1 VIRGS
6 VRFTIAA
13 MQDSW
18 NPAQYER
25 FRRER
30 AQPFQDLL
38 ALVEPRPAM
47 RAVDLGCGTGDM
59 TLHLHERLKARST
72 LGVDRSAAML
82 AKAPQAQ
89 GLAFVERDLKTFE
102 AGPFDLVFS
111 NAALH
116 WVPDHPALF
125 KRLRAMLAPAGQL
138 AVQMPASD
146 DDVPHQVAREVA
158 QSPEFKPLLGGFAA
172 RDRLLAPEQ
181 YAAWLYKLGFVR
193 QHVRTQVYAHLLE
206 SRMDVVE
213 WMRGALLTDYQKRLK
228 PEEYARFLDTFTAR
242 LIPQLP
248 DERPF
253 LFLQPR
259 LLMWGALPDG

>member
-1 VIRGS
+1 
-6 VRFTIAA
+6 

-30 AQPFQDLL
+30 AQPFHDLL
-38 ALVEPRPAM
+38 ALVEPRQGM
-47 RAVDLGCGTGDM
+47 RVVDLGCGTGDM
-59 TLHLHERLKARST
+59 TLQLHERLKARST
-72 LGVDRSAAML
+72 LGVDRSGAML
-82 AKAPQAQ
+82 AKAPAAQ
-89 GLAFVERDLKTFE
+89 GLAFVERDISSFE
-102 AGPFDLVFS
+102 GGPFDLIFS

-116 WVPDHPALF
+116 WVSDHAALL

-146 DDVPHQVAREVA
+146 DDIPHRTARELA
-158 QSPEFKPLLGGFAA
+158 QSPEFKSLLGGFTG

-181 YAAWLYKLGFVR
+181 YGAWLHKLGFVR

-206 SRMDVVE
+206 SRLEVVE

-228 PEEYARFLDTFTAR
+228 PDQYARFLEKFTAWM
-242 LIPQLP
+242 IPQLA
-248 DERPF
+248 DDRPF

-259 LLMWGALPDG
+259 LLFWGALPES

>member
-1 VIRGS
+1 
-6 VRFTIAA
+6 

-30 AQPFQDLL
+30 AQPFHDLL

-47 RAVDLGCGTGDM
+47 RIADLGCGTGDM
-59 TLHLHERLKARST
+59 TLYLHERLGARST

-82 AKAPQAQ
+82 AKAPKAQ
-89 GLAFVERDLKTFE
+89 GLAFVERPIESFE
-102 AGPFDLVFS
+102 GGPFDLVFS

-116 WVPDHPALF
+116 WVSDHPSLL
-125 KRLRAMLAPAGQL
+125 KRLRAMLAPGGQL

-146 DDVPHQVAREVA
+146 DDVPHQTARELA
-158 QSPEFKPLLGGFAA
+158 QSPEFKPLLGGFSA

-206 SRMDVVE
+206 SRQDVVE

-228 PEEYARFLDTFTAR
+228 PEQYARFLERFTAR
-242 LIPQLP
+242 LLPQLA

-259 LLMWGALPDG
+259 LLFWGALPEG